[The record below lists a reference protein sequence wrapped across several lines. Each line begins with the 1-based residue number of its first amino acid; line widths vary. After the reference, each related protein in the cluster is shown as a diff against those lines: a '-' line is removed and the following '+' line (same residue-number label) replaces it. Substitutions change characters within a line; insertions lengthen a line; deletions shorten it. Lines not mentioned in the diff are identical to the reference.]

1 MPKGIVVKGAGYRS
15 RPQGYKPPVFKR
27 GAARP
32 DDKRQKHSGRSEL
45 KVGLSC
51 KPTLAVD
58 EDEWAAD
65 EYQWKGDAFR
75 FADKGME
82 DEDLVAQIQDDAL
95 RMGRELHVE
104 SCVLV

>member
-15 RPQGYKPPVFKR
+15 RPQDYKPPVFKR

-32 DDKRQKHSGRSEL
+32 DDKRQKHSGRAEL

-51 KPTLAVD
+51 KPTLAD
-58 EDEWAAD
+58 GEDEWAAD
-65 EYQWKGDAFR
+65 EYQWKGDALR

-82 DEDLVAQIQDDAL
+82 DEDP
-95 RMGRELHVE
+95 
-104 SCVLV
+104 